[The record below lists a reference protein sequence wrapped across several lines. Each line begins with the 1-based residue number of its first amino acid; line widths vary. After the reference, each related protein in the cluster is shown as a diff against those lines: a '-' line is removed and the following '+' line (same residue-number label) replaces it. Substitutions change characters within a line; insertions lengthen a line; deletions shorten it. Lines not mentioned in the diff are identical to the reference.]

1 MASTKGFIKYAQIF
15 QSRLVGESF
24 NASKRDKK
32 IPLTHADGI
41 LNLKL

>member
-1 MASTKGFIKYAQIF
+1 MWRAASLFFKFI
-15 QSRLVGESF
+15 RHET
-24 NASKRDKK
+24 KK